1 MLIFIKKE
9 PNTKQKTMRNRI
21 K

>member
-9 PNTKQKTMRNRI
+9 PNTKQKTMTNRI